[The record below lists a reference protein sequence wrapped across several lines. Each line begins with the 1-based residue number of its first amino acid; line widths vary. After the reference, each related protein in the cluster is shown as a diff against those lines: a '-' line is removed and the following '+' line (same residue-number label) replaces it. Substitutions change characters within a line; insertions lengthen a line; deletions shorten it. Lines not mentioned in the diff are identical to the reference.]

1 MVSSDFCNKTKKEKG
16 TLSNWAH
23 ESIEGQRVGL
33 MMIFKSS
40 SPSRNC
46 PTASIFF
53 SLSSSRLLKIKE
65 SAIQIV
71 QFDTK
76 RHYIYS
82 ISIDLKWYYYLKII
96 QGYRKKQKVKLWISC
111 KSSRSV
117 KYCFA
122 KVVLCFGLESSGFK
136 IDTPWHE
143 ISCRQLHPVVSPFA
157 FSLC

>member
-53 SLSSSRLLKIKE
+53 FSFFFSSIENQGIRNSNCP
-65 SAIQIV
+65 V
-71 QFDTK
+71 
-76 RHYIYS
+76 RHETALHIYIYRFKV
-82 ISIDLKWYYYLKII
+82 ILYLKII

-136 IDTPWHE
+136 IDTP
-143 ISCRQLHPVVSPFA
+143 
-157 FSLC
+157 

>member
-76 RHYIYS
+76 RHYTY
-82 ISIDLKWYYYLKII
+82 ISIDLKWYYIWKLYKDIARNKRWNCGYHANLHALSNIVLLRLSYVLASNRQALKSIH
-96 QGYRKKQKVKLWISC
+96 R
-111 KSSRSV
+111 
-117 KYCFA
+117 
-122 KVVLCFGLESSGFK
+122 
-136 IDTPWHE
+136 DTRFPAGNC
-143 ISCRQLHPVVSPFA
+143 IL
-157 FSLC
+157 